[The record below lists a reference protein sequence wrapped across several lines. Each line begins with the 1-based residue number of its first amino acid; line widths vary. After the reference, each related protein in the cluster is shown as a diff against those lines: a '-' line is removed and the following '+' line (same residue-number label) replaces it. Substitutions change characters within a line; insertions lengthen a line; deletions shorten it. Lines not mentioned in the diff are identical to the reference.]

1 MHDTAKY
8 VLIFIYISAIKDDV
22 NMLYYILQEIYLI
35 DNLKAYMLLSNN
47 VIDLK
52 RIILNIL

>member
-1 MHDTAKY
+1 MHDIAEY
-8 VLIFIYISAIKDDV
+8 VLILIYISAIKDDV
-22 NMLYYILQEIYLI
+22 NMLFHILQKIHLI
-35 DNLKAYMLLSNN
+35 DNLKVYMLLDNN

>member
-8 VLIFIYISAIKDDV
+8 VLISIYISAIKGDI
-22 NMLYYILQEIYLI
+22 NILYRILRKIYLI
-35 DNLKAYMLLSNN
+35 DNLKVYILLNNN